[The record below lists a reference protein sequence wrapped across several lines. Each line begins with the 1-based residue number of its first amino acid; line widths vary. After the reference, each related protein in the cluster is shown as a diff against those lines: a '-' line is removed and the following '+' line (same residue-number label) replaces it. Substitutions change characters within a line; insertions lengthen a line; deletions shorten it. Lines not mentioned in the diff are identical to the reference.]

1 MDLARWRTLVT
12 QMTDSGLIKNPVEP
26 AACFRDP
33 VVLLAGKS
41 SDLTTRSRL

>member
-12 QMTDSGLIKNPVEP
+12 QMTDSGLIKNPVDP

-33 VVLLAGKS
+33 VTLLAGK
-41 SDLTTRSRL
+41 